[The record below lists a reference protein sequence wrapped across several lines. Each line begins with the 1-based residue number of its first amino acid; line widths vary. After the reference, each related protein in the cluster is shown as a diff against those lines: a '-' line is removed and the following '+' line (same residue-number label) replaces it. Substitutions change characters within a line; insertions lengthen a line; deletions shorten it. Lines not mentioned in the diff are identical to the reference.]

1 MKFENSASL
10 RKKKTLKILNV
21 TKNWKDPSIKQIL
34 FFGSILV
41 ICFTEINIYIANF
54 EYSYIKFIYIPSL
67 FKTLETIKNPLKSLE
82 IP

>member
-41 ICFTEINIYIANF
+41 ICFTEINIYLYLMYCMQSNEMIAMSDSVIAIAAWRNLAIF
-54 EYSYIKFIYIPSL
+54 WL
-67 FKTLETIKNPLKSLE
+67 
-82 IP
+82 